1 MARWAAQRGDDNW
14 LAHEIE
20 GFVARDTEGGPHVAT
35 IYIAAYYFCI
45 STVTTVGYGDIITHN
60 NDERLF
66 AIGLEFIGTFVFA
79 IIISTLTSGKEK
91 AGPFDPPSFCVIVW
105 VGERERVILY
115 SDERVGNLSAIFL
128 AFAFSMYRCSLF
140 HSLTRYSSFPF
151 IPFRPI
157 LHAHTLHSNTRAVV
171 ANFDIDK
178 RKVAE
183 QLDAVSSFIIKRK
196 FPTHLSRRVRRHFRQ
211 FYEQQST
218 VDERKIFRE
227 MSAGLRL
234 EVSSYI
240 VTVQM
245 GGVKVF
251 QTMNPLL
258 WSSLIAL
265 LKPLR
270 FDPGEVVCRQG
281 DECTEMYMVHQGR
294 LTGFTKV
301 NTGLALR
308 ERTIE
313 AGDSFNI
320 LCLLKV
326 RASHE

>member
-1 MARWAAQRGDDNW
+1 MHPFRG
-14 LAHEIE
+14 
-20 GFVARDTEGGPHVAT
+20 
-35 IYIAAYYFCI
+35 
-45 STVTTVGYGDIITHN
+45 
-60 NDERLF
+60 
-66 AIGLEFIGTFVFA
+66 
-79 IIISTLTSGKEK
+79 
-91 AGPFDPPSFCVIVW
+91 
-105 VGERERVILY
+105 
-115 SDERVGNLSAIFL
+115 FL
-128 AFAFSMYRCSLF
+128 AFAFSNDRFLAVHALLRIF
-140 HSLTRYSSFPF
+140 SSSHP
-151 IPFRPI
+151 
-157 LHAHTLHSNTRAVV
+157 NTCAVV
-171 ANFDIDK
+171 ANFDTDK

-183 QLDAVSSFIIKRK
+183 QLDAVSSFILKRK

-281 DECTEMYMVHQGR
+281 DECTEMYMVHHGR

-301 NTGLALR
+301 HTGLALR

-313 AGDSFNI
+313 AGDSFNV

-326 RASHE
+326 RALQEEDGIGSCAICVPVSLLCARSITALRIAPWRES

>member
-1 MARWAAQRGDDNW
+1 MNVS
-14 LAHEIE
+14 IM
-20 GFVARDTEGGPHVAT
+20 
-35 IYIAAYYFCI
+35 
-45 STVTTVGYGDIITHN
+45 HN
-60 NDERLF
+60 
-66 AIGLEFIGTFVFA
+66 
-79 IIISTLTSGKEK
+79 IISDFCGFLGLTFFYFFGTLLARSLAT
-91 AGPFDPPSFCVIVW
+91 F
-105 VGERERVILY
+105 
-115 SDERVGNLSAIFL
+115 LSITC
-128 AFAFSMYRCSLF
+128 FAFFQSPSYECLTNCFSCS
-140 HSLTRYSSFPF
+140 T
-151 IPFRPI
+151 
-157 LHAHTLHSNTRAVV
+157 VV

-183 QLDAVSSFIIKRK
+183 QLDSVSSFILKRK
-196 FPTHLSRRVRRHFRQ
+196 FPTHLARRVRRHFRQ
-211 FYEQQST
+211 FYEQQSV
-218 VDERKIFRE
+218 VDEKKIFRE

-258 WSSLIAL
+258 WSSLIAM

-281 DECTEMYMVHQGR
+281 DECTEMYMVHHGR
-294 LTGFTKV
+294 LSGYTKV
-301 NTGLALR
+301 TNAHALR
-308 ERTIE
+308 EREIE

-326 RASHE
+326 PARERERKRNKAIIVRFV